1 MEACETLIQETATK
15 HAPWYVVPGDH
26 KWFARIV
33 IAAAIVEALHGL
45 DVAFPDVDERKTKEL
60 QEVKD

>member
-1 MEACETLIQETATK
+1 MEAYETLIQEAATK
-15 HAPWYVVPGDH
+15 HAPWYGKPFVVAGH
-26 KWFARIV
+26 HV

-45 DVAFPDVDERKTKEL
+45 DLAFPDVDERKTKEL

>member
-33 IAAAIVEALHGL
+33 IAAAIVEALHVLTWPSRTSMSARQRSG
-45 DVAFPDVDERKTKEL
+45 KK
-60 QEVKD
+60 

>member
-15 HAPWYVVPGDH
+15 HAPWYVVRRPQMVCPNCHRRGH
-26 KWFARIV
+26 CRGAARFD
-33 IAAAIVEALHGL
+33 L
-45 DVAFPDVDERKTKEL
+45 AFPDVDERKTKEL

>member
-1 MEACETLIQETATK
+1 MEAYETLIQETATK

-33 IAAAIVEALHGL
+33 IAAA
-45 DVAFPDVDERKTKEL
+45 
-60 QEVKD
+60 